1 MLRFGIILMLVC
13 LVASSILAITYKI
26 TYPKIVSQKNIE
38 EKGALKTVFS
48 DADEFK
54 KTEDY
59 YTAYKN
65 NLICG
70 YILKIYT
77 RGYSS
82 SPIEILVGFDVK
94 GKIEGLAV
102 LAQSETPGLGAKITE
117 IKFGEKDAWFLRQF
131 KGRFAG
137 DLSLDKIKAI
147 TGATISSRAIMESV
161 KANIEKFLRNNQSS
175 NPLSTDRQTSSK

>member
-1 MLRFGIILMLVC
+1 MIRFGIILMLVC

-26 TYPKIVSQKNIE
+26 TYPKILSQKDIE

-65 NLICG
+65 NLVYG
-70 YILKIYT
+70 YILKIYA

-82 SPIEILVGFDVK
+82 SPIEMLVGFDTK
-94 GKIEGLAV
+94 GTIEGLVV

-131 KGRFAG
+131 KGRLAE
-137 DLSLDKIKAI
+137 DLSLDKIEAI
-147 TGATISSRAIMESV
+147 TGATISSRAVTETIKTE
-161 KANIEKFLRNNQSS
+161 IRKFL
-175 NPLSTDRQTSSK
+175 DKK

>member
-26 TYPKIVSQKNIE
+26 TYPKIVSQKYIE

-65 NLICG
+65 KLACG

-82 SPIEILVGFDVK
+82 SPIEILVGFDTK
-94 GKIEGLAV
+94 GTIEGLVV
-102 LAQSETPGLGAKITE
+102 LAQSETPGLGARITE
-117 IKFGEKDAWFLRQF
+117 IKSGEKDAWFLTQF
-131 KGRFAG
+131 KNKIAQK
-137 DLSLDKIKAI
+137 LDYNKINAI
-147 TGATISSRAIMESV
+147 SGATITSRAVTEAV
-161 KANIEKFLRNNQSS
+161 KTEVKKFL
-175 NPLSTDRQTSSK
+175 DKK